1 MPQGPEDRRWWR
13 GVLDR
18 VVRATRGSDAAE
30 DYLHTAFLRL
40 WAALSTPVLI
50 LGIGVLLTHPS
61 LATLSA
67 FASFLA
73 VVATVE
79 AAARGRI
86 RLFLIVLA
94 AAAVGLGSAAG
105 VVLALLSNW
114 QAALAVLLAV
124 TGLVLLALNLHELVG
139 STGQRQRATPAGADP
154 S

>member
-1 MPQGPEDRRWWR
+1 LVGGTEHT
-13 GVLDR
+13 
-18 VVRATRGSDAAE
+18 VV
-30 DYLHTAFLRL
+30 
-40 WAALSTPVLI
+40 I

-73 VVATVE
+73 VVAAVE

-94 AAAVGLGSAAG
+94 AAAVGLGSVAG

-124 TGLVLLALNLHELVG
+124 TGLVLLAVSLNELVG
-139 STGQRQRATPAGADP
+139 STGHRKRATPAGADP